1 MTFFD
6 LLTSFNLS
14 GFSKSQHGEEAFPPG
29 VPAPRLSIVA
39 ATQALPNVIGNR
51 LQHQNGQPNQ
61 AQAAIQAAAA
71 AFMMSNS
78 LNSSNSDTS
87 PEAKKLK
94 TDTEGSELLDAT
106 IEEW

>member
-1 MTFFD
+1 MY
-6 LLTSFNLS
+6 
-14 GFSKSQHGEEAFPPG
+14 FSKSQHGEEAFPPG

-51 LQHQNGQPNQ
+51 LQNGQATTQQQQQQQQPNQ
-61 AQAAIQAAAA
+61 AQVAMQAAAA

-87 PEAKKLK
+87 PESAAKRLK
-94 TDTEGSELLDAT
+94 TESDEHEAT